1 MEFRLNSI
9 EMVHP
14 ILHLFTGQFHVTVNN
29 EVKHITTFN
38 QPITCSLC
46 VLYSKPDVPAFK
58 HGGVGM
64 AARRYRQTVNPHTVS
79 IWSLKSPFHKLLDSS
94 GSRIKESW
102 GQVPT
107 CHPPDVWP
115 QATGFSSRG
124 LFLPLYSGHTDTL

>member
-1 MEFRLNSI
+1 MEFRLNCI

-14 ILHLFTGQFHVTVNN
+14 ILYLFTRQFHVTVNN

-46 VLYSKPDVPAFK
+46 VLYSKSDVPAFK
-58 HGGVGM
+58 HGGVGR
-64 AARRYRQTVNPHTVS
+64 AARRHRQTVNPHTVL
-79 IWSLKSPFHKLLDSS
+79 IWCLKSPFHKLIDSS

-107 CHPPDVWP
+107 CHPPHMWP
-115 QATGFSSRG
+115 QATGFSSRS
-124 LFLPLYSGHTDTL
+124 LFLHLCRGHTDTL